1 MEDGAETDKA
11 EEQKSAAEH
20 SDAVAEDTDDAGNA
34 LAEEEDSAVAKD
46 TATEE
51 DQPETDMDAA
61 TANEPVEQTEASV
74 AQNVDEKPDD
84 GNTVLVYIN
93 GQPVKLTGK
102 PQYIFVDIF
111 DFYEFDLTASN
122 GRAIITNLNG
132 ENASYSAV
140 LKTGDTIELRWK
152 EN

>member
-1 MEDGAETDKA
+1 LTVTVNHSTVVLSG
-11 EEQKSAAEH
+11 KS
-20 SDAVAEDTDDAGNA
+20 SYT
-34 LAEEEDSAVAKD
+34 
-46 TATEE
+46 
-51 DQPETDMDAA
+51 
-61 TANEPVEQTEASV
+61 
-74 AQNVDEKPDD
+74 
-84 GNTVLVYIN
+84 
-93 GQPVKLTGK
+93 
-102 PQYIFVDIF
+102 FVDIF

>member
-1 MEDGAETDKA
+1 MLFRSGMDETDVTEENADGMAEAVKKVTVEENSSPAAEEDG
-11 EEQKSAAEH
+11 S
-20 SDAVAEDTDDAGNA
+20 
-34 LAEEEDSAVAKD
+34 
-46 TATEE
+46 
-51 DQPETDMDAA
+51 M
-61 TANEPVEQTEASV
+61 
-74 AQNVDEKPDD
+74 
-84 GNTVLVYIN
+84 VLVYIN

>member
-1 MEDGAETDKA
+1 MTDSTVWTDADDATENAVAGRTAVTDEEKPAAVTTGQNLQELKQQEDG
-11 EEQKSAAEH
+11 
-20 SDAVAEDTDDAGNA
+20 N
-34 LAEEEDSAVAKD
+34 
-46 TATEE
+46 
-51 DQPETDMDAA
+51 M
-61 TANEPVEQTEASV
+61 
-74 AQNVDEKPDD
+74 
-84 GNTVLVYIN
+84 VLVYIN